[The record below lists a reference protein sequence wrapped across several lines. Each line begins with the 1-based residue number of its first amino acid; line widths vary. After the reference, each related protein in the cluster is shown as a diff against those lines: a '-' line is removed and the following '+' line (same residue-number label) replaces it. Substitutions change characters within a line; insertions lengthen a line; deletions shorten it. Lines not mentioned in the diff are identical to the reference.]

1 MKNYASTTVLVAVI
15 ATLAAC
21 GGGGGV
27 DSTPPDFTTKYV
39 GAWKTGCYTT
49 GIVKDASTNGN
60 ANVTDT
66 VTLTRVDESNMTAAF
81 LKTVY
86 ASTDTSCTGTA
97 LGTIERT
104 GLTGGAYSAGETGI
118 KSSNGPNKIKIDG
131 TAKIDTTTV
140 EQITTDYPA
149 LTNSLSSTTTTTA
162 GRITINLADFQA
174 AKQKNIVFQTGNTFT
189 LGQSSVSAYPTALGT
204 TNGYIFTKQ

>member
-1 MKNYASTTVLVAVI
+1 MKNYASTAALVAVI

-21 GGGGGV
+21 GGGGG

-81 LKTVY
+81 VKTVY
-86 ASTDTSCTGTA
+86 ASTDTSCAGTA

-104 GLTGGAYSAGETGI
+104 GLTGGAYAAGATGI

-131 TAKIDTTTV
+131 TAKVDTTTV

-174 AKQKNIVFQTGNTFT
+174 AKEKNIVLQTGNKFT
-189 LGQSSVSAYPTALGT
+189 LGQASVSAYPTALGT
-204 TNGYIFTKQ
+204 TSGYIYTKQ